1 MSDPV
6 LKCPDCGTS
15 IKLNESLAGPL
26 LERARAEFNQ
36 KLRRKN
42 DEITAEKTRL
52 ENERSMMDVKLKRG
66 IEDARAGI
74 ATEES
79 KKAREKAAKD
89 LAAQAKEAENLRA
102 ALKENDQKL
111 AKAQDEQ
118 AQFLK
123 QRRVLED
130 EKRELGLTIEK
141 RVQEEAD
148 QIRAK
153 AKAEQESVYHL
164 KQKES
169 DHMIAALTKQIGD
182 LKRRAEQGSQ
192 QHQGE
197 VLEIELEDLLA
208 RKFPYDEIKPVPKGE
223 FGGDIIQNVM
233 SPNGKI
239 CGSILWETKRTK
251 SWHATW
257 LPKIKNDQRKAGAAI
272 AILMSTALPQE
283 FETAQFKQIDGVW
296 VTGYESA
303 ISLVTVLRNGLID
316 IASAYAVRDGQES
329 KAELIY
335 DYLTG
340 TKFKHRVEAIV
351 EKFELM
357 HKDLHQERK
366 VMTKLWARREQQ
378 IQGVIASTIGM
389 YGDLE
394 GIAGTSMPAIDG
406 LDMPLLEED

>member
-1 MSDPV
+1 MSDPT
-6 LKCPDCGTS
+6 LKCPECGTS

-42 DEITAEKTRL
+42 DEIAAEKTQL
-52 ENERSMMDVKLKRG
+52 KNERSMMEVKLKRG
-66 IEDARAGI
+66 IEEQRAVI
-74 ATEES
+74 AKEETQ
-79 KKAREKAAKD
+79 KAKERAAKD
-89 LAAQAKEAENLRA
+89 LAAKAQETEDLRL
-102 ALKENDQKL
+102 ALKANDEKL

-169 DHMIAALTKQIGD
+169 DHMIAGLTKQIGD

-192 QHQGE
+192 QNQGE
-197 VLEIELEDLLA
+197 VLEIELEDLLTQ
-208 RKFPYDEIKPVPKGE
+208 RFPWDKIEEIKKGE
-223 FGGDIIQNVM
+223 SGADLLQRVM
-233 SPNGKI
+233 SPNGKF

-251 SWHATW
+251 AWSGSWIPKLKADQRAKGVETAVLLSTV
-257 LPKIKNDQRKAGAAI
+257 LPKEMEPG
-272 AILMSTALPQE
+272 T
-283 FETAQFKQIDGVW
+283 FTQIDGVW
-296 VTGYESA
+296 VTGFESA
-303 ISLVTVLRNGLID
+303 ISMVTVLRMGLIEMNNVL
-316 IASAYAVRDGQES
+316 AVRDGQES
-329 KAELIY
+329 KAEMIY

-340 TKFKHRVEAIV
+340 TKFKHRVEAIT

-357 HKDLHQERK
+357 QKDLNQERK
-366 VMTKLWARREQQ
+366 VMSKLWARREQQ
-378 IQGVIASTIGM
+378 IQGVIESTMGM

-394 GIAGTSMPAIDG
+394 GIAGNSMPAIDG
-406 LDMPLLEED
+406 LDVLLLEDE

>member
-6 LKCPDCGTS
+6 LKCPECGTS

-42 DEITAEKTRL
+42 DEIAAEKTRL
-52 ENERSMMDVKLKRG
+52 ENERSMMDVRLKRG
-66 IEDARAGI
+66 IEEERSKI
-74 ATEES
+74 AKQEMQ
-79 KKAREKAAKD
+79 KAREKSAKD
-89 LAAQAKEAENLRA
+89 LAAQSQETEALRL
-102 ALKENDQKL
+102 ALKENDEKL
-111 AKAQDEQ
+111 AKAQKEQ
-118 AQFLK
+118 AAFLK
-123 QRRVLED
+123 QRRALED
-130 EKRELGLTIEK
+130 KERELALTIEK

-148 QIRAK
+148 QIRSK
-153 AKAEQESVYHL
+153 AKAEQESAYLL

-169 DHMIAALTKQIGD
+169 DQTIASLTKKIGD

-197 VLEIELEDLLA
+197 VLEVALEDLLA

-283 FETAQFKQIDGVW
+283 FENAQFKQIDGVW

-351 EKFELM
+351 EKFDLM
-357 HKDLHQERK
+357 HNDLNQERK

-406 LDMPLLEED
+406 LDMPLLEEG

>member
-1 MSDPV
+1 MSDPI
-6 LKCPDCGTS
+6 LECPECGTS

-26 LERARAEFNQ
+26 LERAQAEFNQ

-42 DEITAEKTRL
+42 DEIAAEKTRL

-66 IEDARAGI
+66 IEEARAGI
-74 ATEES
+74 ASEES
-79 KKAREKAAKD
+79 KKARDKAARDIADK
-89 LAAQAKEAENLRA
+89 AKEAESLRA
-102 ALKENDQKL
+102 ALKDNDEKL
-111 AKAQDEQ
+111 AKAQEEQ
-118 AQFLK
+118 AKFLK
-123 QRRVLED
+123 ERRVLEE
-130 EKRELGLTIEK
+130 EKREIALTIEK

-148 QIRAK
+148 QIRMK
-153 AKAEQESVYHL
+153 AKAEQESSYHL
-164 KQKES
+164 KQQES
-169 DHMIAALTKQIGD
+169 ARTIEALTKQIGD

-233 SPNGKI
+233 SPNGQI

-257 LPKIKNDQRKAGAAI
+257 LPKIKADQRKAGAAI